1 MHRRGGR
8 VASLELGE
16 REVRNG
22 TTTKT
27 RLDVPHG
34 YARPRADGEASRSR
48 AYLSSMH
55 AVAYEDLF
63 DIEKRPGAGVGL
75 WTRAVE
81 LQLERVRQANYSH
94 RLHNS
99 QNEKEQ
105 EDDPD
110 AERRL
115 HADVYFLALSIRRV
129 LLFHDVLAEHV
140 EDARLRHARG
150 KFDASAPKAKELRDF
165 YEHLDEYLLDSPRK
179 HVKFE
184 GRAAPMLHLRWDCDN
199 VVVSFGECEV
209 DITLAAVAVIELG
222 RESEAL
228 WNEHLER
235 LKRENLS
242 LEPPPTDDGIA
253 RVLAVT
259 MGVST
264 TIGGEDEGH
273 IKHTGVLL
281 NVEVREV
288 E

>member
-1 MHRRGGR
+1 MQ
-8 VASLELGE
+8 
-16 REVRNG
+16 
-22 TTTKT
+22 
-27 RLDVPHG
+27 
-34 YARPRADGEASRSR
+34 
-48 AYLSSMH
+48 

-75 WTRAVE
+75 WAHAVE
-81 LQLERVRQANYSH
+81 VQLERVREANYAH
-94 RLHNS
+94 RLHYS
-99 QNEKEQ
+99 PHEKEQ
-105 EDDPD
+105 RDDPD
-110 AERRL
+110 AESRL

-129 LLFHDVLAEHV
+129 LLFHDVLAKHV
-140 EDARLRHARG
+140 QDPRLHRARE
-150 KFDASAPKAKELRDF
+150 KFDASASEAKELRDF

-199 VVVSFGECEV
+199 VVVSFGEREL
-209 DITLAAVAVIELG
+209 DITVAAVAAIELG

-228 WNEHLER
+228 WDEHLER
-235 LKRENLS
+235 IKHENPS
-242 LEPPPTDDGIA
+242 PGPPPTDDGIE

-281 NVEVREV
+281 GVEVREV
-288 E
+288 EK